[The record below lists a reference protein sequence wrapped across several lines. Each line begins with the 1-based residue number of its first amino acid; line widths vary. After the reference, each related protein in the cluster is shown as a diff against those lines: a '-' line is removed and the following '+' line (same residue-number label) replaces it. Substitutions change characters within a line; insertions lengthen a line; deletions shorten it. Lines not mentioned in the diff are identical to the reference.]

1 MAKSQKILT
10 FRFSAMGDVAMTVPV
25 LHAVVQQN
33 PDVEIIMV
41 SRPFFKPFFNNL
53 PNVTFVGID
62 LKNYKGIVGLYKL
75 FKELK
80 KHQPNAIAD
89 LHDVLRTKVLRAL
102 FKTSGYKVSVID
114 KGRKAKRQLTR
125 RENKVL
131 KPLQSTHE
139 RYADVFRKLGLK
151 VDLSKVSHIEK
162 PTLTTQAKLFLNT
175 FQGQKI
181 IGIAPFAAHLGK
193 QYPLEKIEE
202 IIKQLLEKDE
212 NLNILLFGGGT
223 EEKRKLDSLE
233 KINRNRVV
241 NVAGMFSFEEEL
253 QLISRLNLMLSMD
266 SGNGHLAA
274 LFNLP
279 TVTIW
284 GATHPFAGFAPFKQ
298 NAKQQIMPDLQQFPQ
313 LPTSVYGNK
322 TFEGFEQV
330 WETILV
336 NDIVNIILYTI
347 VDKNV

>member
-1 MAKSQKILT
+1 MVKPQKILA

-25 LHAVVQQN
+25 LRAVVQQN
-33 PDVEIIMV
+33 PNVKILMV
-41 SRPFFKPFFNNL
+41 SRPFFKPFFNDL
-53 PNVTFVGID
+53 PNVSFIGID

-80 KHQPNAIAD
+80 KHNPSAIAD

-102 FKTSGYKVSVID
+102 FKTSGYKISVID
-114 KGRKAKRQLTR
+114 KGRKAKKQLTR

-151 VDLSKVSHIEK
+151 VDLSKISHIEK
-162 PTLTTQAKLFLNT
+162 PTLTTQSELFLNT
-175 FQGQKI
+175 FERQKLV
-181 IGIAPFAAHLGK
+181 GMAPFAAHNGK
-193 QYPLEKIEE
+193 QYPLDKIES
-202 IIKQLLEKDE
+202 IIKQLLEKDK
-212 NLNILLFGGGT
+212 NLNILLFGGGA
-223 EEKRKLDSLE
+223 EEKKKLDALK

-241 NVAGMFSFEEEL
+241 NVVGMFNFDEEL
-253 QLISRLNLMLSMD
+253 QLISQLDLMLSMD

-274 LFNLP
+274 LFNVP

-298 NAKQQIMPDLQQFPQ
+298 TSEQQILPDLQKFPQ

-322 TFEGFEQV
+322 TFDGFEQV
-330 WETILV
+330 WVTILV
-336 NDIVNIILYTI
+336 DDVVHAIISNYSKNI
-347 VDKNV
+347 